1 MVDVL
6 VVEDDADLREAI
18 CDTLELNKISYHE
31 AENGRAAERFLASNS
46 ASLVLSDVQMSP
58 GNGYELLSSIRKNQ
72 LDIPVILMTAYGS
85 IPQAVDA
92 IQAGAADYLVK
103 PFEVSSLVSTV
114 RKQIDSAVPCDEG
127 LVAVDAASQE
137 TLVMAK
143 RVAMTDA
150 SVLLN
155 GESGVGKEVYSQF
168 IHQQSARKDGPFVAI
183 NCAAIPENML
193 EAVLFG
199 YEKGAFTGAHK
210 ATMGKFEQAQGGTLL
225 LDEITEMDL
234 GLQAKILRV
243 LQEREVERLGSSKVI
258 ELDVRIIATTNRDL
272 REEVRNKRFREDLFY
287 RLNVF
292 PITIPSLRQRPDD
305 IVPIAR
311 KILAHYSR
319 AAGESIRLSDAACET
334 LCRHDWP
341 GNVRELDNV
350 IQRALIMKNGS
361 EIQPQDILLESGR
374 VDEVAL
380 EPLLED
386 DGKLHSDLRGR
397 ETEVILETLRQFKGS
412 RKKTAEKL
420 GISPRTLR
428 YKLAKLRDAG
438 APVPE

>member
-1 MVDVL
+1 M
-6 VVEDDADLREAI
+6 
-18 CDTLELNKISYHE
+18 
-31 AENGRAAERFLASNS
+31 
-46 ASLVLSDVQMSP
+46 
-58 GNGYELLSSIRKNQ
+58 
-72 LDIPVILMTAYGS
+72 
-85 IPQAVDA
+85 
-92 IQAGAADYLVK
+92 
-103 PFEVSSLVSTV
+103 
-114 RKQIDSAVPCDEG
+114 
-127 LVAVDAASQE
+127 
-137 TLVMAK
+137 
-143 RVAMTDA
+143 
-150 SVLLN
+150 
-155 GESGVGKEVYSQF
+155 
-168 IHQQSARKDGPFVAI
+168 
-183 NCAAIPENML
+183 
-193 EAVLFG
+193 
-199 YEKGAFTGAHK
+199 
-210 ATMGKFEQAQGGTLL
+210 
-225 LDEITEMDL
+225 
-234 GLQAKILRV
+234 
-243 LQEREVERLGSSKVI
+243 
-258 ELDVRIIATTNRDL
+258 RIIATTNRDL

-334 LCRHDWP
+334 LCRHDGP